1 MELAETRGIKGMD
14 LNKGQC
20 KIQKSRVYQA
30 EERFSRARELFRFK
44 AITRNIVQKA
54 LMTLDEI
61 PAEEMQGEKPSP
73 FRMDNYSLLH
83 HYLDYLNRF
92 CEGKV

>member
-1 MELAETRGIKGMD
+1 MDTSKGYS
-14 LNKGQC
+14 KGGG
-20 KIQKSRVYQA
+20 SRVYHV
-30 EERFSRARELFRFK
+30 EEKFSRARELLRFK

-61 PAEEMQGEKPSP
+61 SAEEMQGEKPSP
-73 FRMDNYSLLH
+73 SRIEKYYLLH